1 MKLVKIFSDKKF
13 KNTKFNEHYNIVLGN
28 IFDTTH
34 KKDTH
39 NLGKTSLLVLIDFML
54 LCDFDK
60 KSLLSDP
67 GFKEQ
72 TFYLEIK
79 LNDGRFLVIK
89 RGLSEPTKISFKCA
103 DTSLADFTPPSEW
116 DEERLSFSNAQNK
129 LNDYLGF
136 NILSEYKY
144 RKSITYFLRSQKD
157 YLDEFELGKFGKGKQ
172 SYWKPFVFSLLGFDG
187 SLINTKLA
195 KDETIEQKEKEIST
209 LQKQANID
217 IAEKDKIIGLIDVKN
232 EQKKKTELE
241 IDKFN
246 FNTQDSES
254 NKELVERIDIEL
266 QALNTERYRLSR
278 EIEKTN
284 LSLAESNSV
293 VKFDKLKS
301 LYEEVGLYFPDQL
314 KKQFHELEQFT
325 DSISTERKKYLS
337 DILENYQK
345 QISEVVF
352 KIGKLQEERSD
363 KLMLLTQADVYD
375 KFKFYQKQLA
385 EVESDIKVLEEKLR
399 LVDKSAS
406 IKKEIESLVSDREK
420 AIDNIRKAIERRA
433 HADINRIFNQIITD
447 VTGNNAILSI
457 KQNKEGNVEFKA
469 DYQTLSNITTSEAN
483 GTSYKKLLCVAF
495 DLSLLIYY
503 SNKSFFKFV
512 YHDGVMEGLD
522 DRIKNRLLST
532 TQTIC
537 EKYGLQ
543 YILTIINSDIPRQT
557 EGTIPKFPYESVC
570 LELNDKDD
578 EGKLFCRSF

>member
-1 MKLVKIFSDKKF
+1 MKLVKIFSDRKF

-54 LCDFDK
+54 LCDFEK
-60 KSLLSDP
+60 KGLLADS
-67 GFKEQ
+67 GFQGQ

-79 LNDGRFLVIK
+79 LNDGRYLIIK
-89 RGLSEPTKISFKCA
+89 RGLQEPTKISFKCN
-103 DTSLADFTPPSEW
+103 DTPLLDFIPPSEW
-116 DEERLSFSNAQNK
+116 DEERVSFNNAQNI
-129 LNDYLGF
+129 LNEYLGF

-144 RKSITYFLRSQKD
+144 RKSITYFLRTQKD
-157 YLDEFELGKFGKGKQ
+157 YLDEFQLGKFAKGKQ

-187 SLINTKLA
+187 SLINTKLE

-232 EQKKKTELE
+232 EQKKKTEAE

-254 NKELVERIDIEL
+254 NKELVKRIDIEL
-266 QALNTERYRLSR
+266 QILNTERYRLSR

-284 LSLAESNSV
+284 HSLAESNSV
-293 VKFDKLKS
+293 VRYDKLEG

-325 DSISTERKKYLS
+325 DSISTERRKYLS
-337 DILENYQK
+337 DILETYQK
-345 QISEVVF
+345 QISEVVS
-352 KIGKLQEERSD
+352 KIERLQEERSN

-420 AIDNIRKAIERRA
+420 AIDNIRKAIEKRA

-543 YILTIINSDIPRQT
+543 YILTIINSDIPQET
-557 EGTIPKFPYESVC
+557 EGFIQKFPYESVC

>member
-1 MKLVKIFSDKKF
+1 MKLVKIFSDRKF

-54 LCDFDK
+54 LCDFEK
-60 KSLLSDP
+60 KGLLADS
-67 GFKEQ
+67 GFQGQ

-79 LNDGRFLVIK
+79 LNDGRYLIIK
-89 RGLSEPTKISFKCA
+89 RGLQEPTKISFKCN
-103 DTSLADFTPPSEW
+103 DTPLPDFIPPSEW
-116 DEERLSFSNAQNK
+116 DEERVSFNNAQNI
-129 LNDYLGF
+129 LNEYLGF

-144 RKSITYFLRSQKD
+144 RKSITYFLRTQKD
-157 YLDEFELGKFGKGKQ
+157 YLDEFQLGKFAKGKQ

-187 SLINTKLA
+187 SLINTKLE

-232 EQKKKTELE
+232 EQKKKTEAE

-254 NKELVERIDIEL
+254 NKELVKRIDIEL
-266 QALNTERYRLSR
+266 QILNTERYRLSR

-284 LSLAESNSV
+284 HSLAESNSV
-293 VKFDKLKS
+293 VRYDKLEG

-325 DSISTERKKYLS
+325 DSISTERRKYLS
-337 DILENYQK
+337 DILETYQK
-345 QISEVVF
+345 QISEVVS
-352 KIGKLQEERSD
+352 KIERLQEERSN

-420 AIDNIRKAIERRA
+420 AIDNIRKAIEKRA

-543 YILTIINSDIPRQT
+543 YILTIINSDIPQET
-557 EGTIPKFPYESVC
+557 EGFIQKFPYESVC